1 MTDLATLRLERIL
14 DRILAPWR
22 HASGPGVTI
31 GVVRGDALELH
42 RSAGLANIE
51 PGVPIGPATTFRI
64 ASVSKQFTCAAILM
78 LIAEGRLS
86 LEDDVRHHIAAF
98 PDLGHRVTL
107 AHLMHNTSG
116 IRDMLELMRLG
127 GVDLGQPCAPE
138 DLLDAVC
145 RQRGLNFPPNTRYLY
160 SNSNFMLLG
169 RIVEQVSGEP
179 LAAFLERRIFAPLGM
194 TMTRHTPTTE
204 ELVPGL
210 ATGYLP
216 AANGWRRARHHF
228 PLHGEG
234 GLVSSV
240 QDLALWHAQFGV
252 PAQRGGA
259 LAEALATMTPFA
271 NGAPNTYA
279 RGLRIKA
286 WRGVHTIGHDGL
298 WPGFKTSFVR
308 LPEQRAAV
316 ICISNDAT
324 SDPHDISFQVVD
336 ALIEGMPGVHPVP
349 PMPDWAVAPDRA
361 GEPELTG
368 RYLDRRSGATVDVG
382 RDAEDRVTASNNG
395 VTTWLLPTGDGGL
408 ATSRGSGDFTMR
420 LTRDGLEV
428 ERDAGVHE
436 TLHRVAEAARLP
448 SGLAGRYVN
457 PDTAATWTI
466 TATDT
471 GAELR
476 VAGPLL
482 SASEPWEIEAIEGD
496 CIRIYTPLTLYR
508 GWVDTVVQRD
518 SGGRVTG
525 LHVDGGRV
533 RGLVFSRVE

>member
-1 MTDLATLRLERIL
+1 MSTPATNTLATLRLERVV
-14 DRILAPWR
+14 DRMLAPWR
-22 HASGPGVTI
+22 HANGPGVTI
-31 GVVRGDALELH
+31 GVVRDDALAVH

-51 PGVPIGPATTFRI
+51 LGVPIGPGTTFRI

-78 LIAEGRLS
+78 LAAEGRLS
-86 LEDDVRHHIAAF
+86 TEDDVRRHIPAF
-98 PDLGHRVTL
+98 PELGHRITL

-116 IRDMLELMRLG
+116 IRDMLEIMRLG
-127 GVDLGQPCAPE
+127 GVDLGQPCAPQ
-138 DLLDAVC
+138 DLLDGVC

-179 LAAFLERRIFAPLGM
+179 LAAFLDRRIFAPLGM
-194 TMTRHTPTTE
+194 SMTRHTPTTE

-216 AANGWRRARHHF
+216 EPNGWRRARHGF

-240 QDLALWHAQFGV
+240 EDLALWHAQFGV
-252 PAQRGGA
+252 PARHGGA

-271 NGAPNTYA
+271 NGTPNTYA
-279 RGLRIKA
+279 RGLRIKT
-286 WRGVHTIGHDGL
+286 WRGVRTIGHDGL
-298 WPGFKTSFVR
+298 WPGFKTSFIRV
-308 LPEQRAAV
+308 PDHAAAV

-324 SDPHDISFQVVD
+324 SDPHDLAFQVVD
-336 ALIEGMPGVHPVP
+336 ALFEGAPGVHPVP
-349 PMPDWAVAPDRA
+349 PMPDWAEAPD
-361 GEPELTG
+361 LTG
-368 RYLDRRSGATVDVG
+368 RYLDRHSGATVDVG
-382 RDAEDRVTASNNG
+382 RDAAGRVTASHNG
-395 VTTWLLPTGDGGL
+395 VATWLLPTEDGRL

-420 LTRDGLEV
+420 LGRDGLEV
-428 ERDAGVHE
+428 ERDAGVRE
-436 TLHRVAEAARLP
+436 TLRRVVPGARLP
-448 SGLAGRYVN
+448 ADLPGRYTN
-457 PDTAATWTI
+457 PDTAATWTV

-471 GAELR
+471 GMELR

-482 SASEPWEIEAIEGD
+482 TGSGGWEIEPVEGD

-518 SGGRVTG
+518 AAGRVTG
-525 LHVDGGRV
+525 LHINGGRV
-533 RGLVFSRVE
+533 KGLVFARAQ

>member
-1 MTDLATLRLERIL
+1 MANLTTLRLERTV

-22 HASGPGVTI
+22 RANGPGVTI
-31 GVVRGDALELH
+31 GVVRDDVLILH

-51 PGVPIGPATTFRI
+51 LGVPIGPGTTFRI
-64 ASVSKQFTCAAILM
+64 ASVSKQFTCAAVLM
-78 LIAEGRLS
+78 LAAEGRLDIQ
-86 LEDDVRHHIAAF
+86 DDVRRHIPALPEF
-98 PDLGHRVTL
+98 PQRVTL

-116 IRDMLELMRLG
+116 IRDMLEIMRLG
-127 GVDLGQPCAPE
+127 GVDLGQPCAPQ

-145 RQRGLNFPPNTRYLY
+145 RQRALNFPPNSRYLY

-179 LAAFLERRIFAPLGM
+179 LAAFLDRRIFAPLGM

-216 AANGWRRARHHF
+216 APEGWRRARHGF

-240 QDLALWHAQFGV
+240 EDLALWHAQFGV
-252 PAQRGGA
+252 PALHGAA
-259 LAEALATMTPFA
+259 LAQALATMTPFA

-279 RGLRIKA
+279 RGLRIKT
-286 WRGVHTIGHDGL
+286 WRGVRTVGHDGL

-308 LPEQRAAV
+308 LPEQHAAV

-324 SDPHDISFQVVD
+324 SDPHDLAFHVVD
-336 ALIEGMPGVHPVP
+336 ALIAGTPGVHPVP
-349 PMPDWAVAPDRA
+349 PMPDWAAA
-361 GEPELTG
+361 AQLAG
-368 RYLDRRSGATVDVG
+368 RYLDRSTGSTVDIG
-382 RDAEDRVTASNNG
+382 RDDTGRVTATGNG
-395 VTTWLLPTGDGGL
+395 VTTWLLPTQDGRL

-420 LTRDGLEV
+420 LTQDGLHV
-428 ERDAGVHE
+428 ERDAEVHD
-436 TLHRVAEAARLP
+436 TLHRVAEGGRLP
-448 SGLAGRYVN
+448 LDLPGRYAN

-466 TATDT
+466 TATDA
-471 GAELR
+471 GGELR
-476 VAGPLL
+476 TAGPLL
-482 SASEPWEIEAIEGD
+482 TGTGPWEIEPVEGD

-508 GWVDTVVQRD
+508 GWMDTTVLRD
-518 SGGRVTG
+518 ATGRVTG
-525 LHVDGGRV
+525 LRVDGGRV
-533 RGLVFSRVE
+533 KGLVFSRAE